1 MTEDSTVPSTENN
14 TAAPK
19 VVGHRGAAR
28 IAPENS
34 VKAFRAGVDAGA
46 QLLECDVHLSADGQL
61 VIMHDTSIDRTAAED
76 SPLRSG
82 KIADLTRAELD
93 TVRLPEGEAVPSL
106 AQVLDVA
113 QAGEVPIYVEVKAVA
128 AAEQTAQLLLDRGLD
143 QVADGADGSDAEAPA
158 WVISFKADALRAV
171 RRVAPQ
177 IPVSAITHVADEE
190 FWAFAEEIHAD
201 AISLD
206 IKDLRAQDVQRAHE
220 AGHLVNAWT
229 INDEEPLLRALEI
242 GADTVTTDDPGWAL
256 QVLAAHRGA

>member
-1 MTEDSTVPSTENN
+1 MTEDNTVPRTEN
-14 TAAPK
+14 AASPK

-34 VKAFRAGVDAGA
+34 LKAFQAGVDAGA
-46 QLLECDVHLSADGQL
+46 QLLECDVHLSADEQL

-82 KIADLTRAELD
+82 KIADLTRTELD

-113 QAGEVPIYVEVKAVA
+113 QGSSVPIYVEVKAVA
-128 AAEQTAQLLLDRGLD
+128 AAEQTAQLLVERGLD
-143 QVADGADGSDAEAPA
+143 KVADGAEAPA

-171 RRVAPQ
+171 RDVAPQ

-206 IKDLRAQDVQRAHE
+206 IKDLRSQDVQRAHD

-229 INDEEPLLRALEI
+229 INDEEPLLRAVEI

-256 QVLAAHRGA
+256 KVLADRRKG